1 MVELSL
7 RERQRKHV
15 VLCRKRGMAL
25 VAAVQQRRHR
35 RLLAAVL
42 TAWQSRAA
50 ERKLLGLQQQT
61 AVSNS
66 LARCRRFAMGHA

>member
-1 MVELSL
+1 
-7 RERQRKHV
+7 
-15 VLCRKRGMAL
+15 MAL

-50 ERKLLGLQQQT
+50 DRKLLGLRQQT
-61 AVSNS
+61 AERNR
-66 LARCRRFAMGHA
+66 LARCRRFAKGRASCSGNGRGASQR